1 MPICVSLKKEARAN
15 GARRVWITQPGE
27 LVEKDRRVAPRL
39 AVGDGTV
46 CRAAVDAVGRG
57 SGKPGKGRRKE
68 ERGTRNEER
77 GRRNEEGEGERERV
91 GAKN

>member
-1 MPICVSLKKEARAN
+1 MPIRVSLKKKTRAN

-46 CRAAVDAVGRG
+46 CRAALDAVGRG
-57 SGKPGKGRRKE
+57 SGIPEKGKE
-68 ERGTRNEER
+68 EREKRKR
-77 GRRNEEGEGERERV
+77 EGKSQRQ
-91 GAKN
+91 